1 MQWTMPWASDNSIHF
16 VTYLGKVGKCGSI
29 KDASVRSPFWD
40 PSCNV
45 CGTGKVTHCTMCY
58 KLLVASYLSNVSTVP
73 QVTLSTDYLEVYEN
87 VSVINFAVDRS
98 GDTSIPAVVHFKTIN
113 VAVDDETERPA
124 RGELKCFVNVQD

>member
-1 MQWTMPWASDNSIHF
+1 MPWASDNSICF
-16 VTYLGKVGKCGSI
+16 ITYLGNVEKCRSI
-29 KDASVRSPFWD
+29 RDASVRSPFWD
-40 PSCNV
+40 PSCIV
-45 CGTGKVTHCTMCY
+45 CGSGEVTHCTMCY

-124 RGELKCFVNVQD
+124 RGESPLMADVQT